1 MLSLRAQPRA
11 MTGCEDGSVMVG
23 TDPYGTRAEL
33 LPGVSYH
40 RLSAL
45 AERGIGDVS
54 RLPVTLK
61 ILLENSVRNAAA
73 PSVRE
78 GDVEAIAS
86 WDGTRSGTDRERAF
100 MPARVLL
107 QDFTGVPA
115 VGDLAAVR
123 A

>member
-1 MLSLRAQPRA
+1 MAAP
-11 MTGCEDGSVMVG
+11 
-23 TDPYGTRAEL
+23 DPFGTRAEL
-33 LPGVSYH
+33 VPGVSYH

-86 WDGTRSGTDRERAF
+86 WDGTGSGADRERAF
-100 MPARVLL
+100 MPAPVLL

-115 VGDLAAVR
+115 VVQLPVTRTA
-123 A
+123 